1 MKEKKFTTKIIL
13 TSIIVLLIISNII
26 TICYI
31 YSLKLKEEKTAMN
44 TSEISGTPKL
54 EESKL
59 EVIELYDNTTQSI
72 DMSVS
77 ILQYEIQYNGKADKI
92 LVSTDNGIVDRYYSE
107 KREEMENSHSYEET
121 FEIQNGDVIR
131 WNMEG
136 CSSDAHVKI
145 EIYQGN
151 TIIETR
157 YLVFHDISGN
167 GMKYKYGGIR

>member
-1 MKEKKFTTKIIL
+1 MKKKFTTKIIL

-121 FEIQNGDVIR
+121 FEIQNGDVR
-131 WNMEG
+131 
-136 CSSDAHVKI
+136 
-145 EIYQGN
+145 
-151 TIIETR
+151 
-157 YLVFHDISGN
+157 
-167 GMKYKYGGIR
+167 

>member
-1 MKEKKFTTKIIL
+1 MKKKFTTKIIL

-136 CSSDAHVKI
+136 
-145 EIYQGN
+145 
-151 TIIETR
+151 
-157 YLVFHDISGN
+157 
-167 GMKYKYGGIR
+167 